1 MADLN
6 IPNLNIKPDKYIF
19 KKKLN
24 LRRKSKRR
32 LFTESFFLF
41 ILSVLLVY
49 VNYLIPNKNL
59 LLQNLPSTF
68 NKSFLLLIDLFSYL
82 YEIFLVIFIFVSS
95 FTALILMIGSINRL
109 FKVSKRKS
117 KIVYKLFQIGCIR
130 PPLPESESSSS
141 YSVSSPNNANMPS
154 TIDER
159 IIDKGKIEVWIPMSI
174 YSPIN

>member
-6 IPNLNIKPDKYIF
+6 IPNLNIKSDKYIF

-49 VNYLIPNKNL
+49 INYLIPNKNL

-68 NKSFLLLIDLFSYL
+68 NKSFLLLNDLFSYL

-95 FTALILMIGSINRL
+95 FTALILMIGSFNRL

-117 KIVYKLFQIGCIR
+117 KQIVYK
-130 PPLPESESSSS
+130 
-141 YSVSSPNNANMPS
+141 
-154 TIDER
+154 
-159 IIDKGKIEVWIPMSI
+159 
-174 YSPIN
+174 

>member
-19 KKKLN
+19 KKNLN

-41 ILSVLLVY
+41 ILSFILVY
-49 VNYLIPNKNL
+49 LNYLIPNKNL
-59 LLQNLPSTF
+59 LLQNLPTTF
-68 NKSFLLLIDLFSYL
+68 NKSFKLIIDLFSYL

-95 FTALILMIGSINRL
+95 FTALILMIGSFNRL

-117 KIVYKLFQIGCIR
+117 KQISYK
-130 PPLPESESSSS
+130 
-141 YSVSSPNNANMPS
+141 
-154 TIDER
+154 
-159 IIDKGKIEVWIPMSI
+159 
-174 YSPIN
+174 

>member
-6 IPNLNIKPDKYIF
+6 IPNLNIKSDKYIF

-32 LFTESFFLF
+32 LFTEAIFLF

-49 VNYLIPNKNL
+49 INYIIPNKNL

-68 NKSFLLLIDLFSYL
+68 NKTFLLLIDLISYI
-82 YEIFLVIFIFVSS
+82 YEIFLVVFIFVSS
-95 FTALILMIGSINRL
+95 FTVLILMMGSFNRL

-117 KIVYKLFQIGCIR
+117 KQIVYK
-130 PPLPESESSSS
+130 
-141 YSVSSPNNANMPS
+141 
-154 TIDER
+154 
-159 IIDKGKIEVWIPMSI
+159 
-174 YSPIN
+174 